1 MDPIRRYSVN
11 NMEWLSDGYRV
22 ISNFLTQESQ
32 DTIEEAMHSNKFPWF
47 LLSNMSG
54 MEVTDSK
61 VTITLGFFH
70 VFIREELDNNKAA
83 QNSPYANT
91 FIDLL
96 NEVAKKYDFEVETI
110 LRIRARMTL
119 REPGHTEDKHCGPH
133 VDFIDYKDRYYS
145 LVYYVNDS
153 DGDTYLFNEDKSVKF
168 RSTPKKGNMLLFKGD
183 TVHAGNCPINSPYRT
198 IVNYDFTIK

>member
-1 MDPIRRYSVN
+1 
-11 NMEWLSDGYRV
+11 MEWLSDGYHV
-22 ISNFLTQESQ
+22 IQNFLTQESQ
-32 DTIEEAMHSNKFPWF
+32 DSIEETMHSNKFPWF

-54 MEVTDSK
+54 KEFIDPK

-70 VFIREELDNNKAA
+70 VFIREDLDDSGTAN
-83 QNSPYANT
+83 NSPYANT
-91 FIDLL
+91 FTDLL
-96 NEVAKKYDFEVETI
+96 DEVAKKYGFEVETI

-119 REPGHTEDKHCGPH
+119 REPGHTEDKYCAPH
-133 VDFIDYKDRYYS
+133 TDFINQKDKYYS

-153 DGDTYLFNEDKSVKF
+153 DGDTYLFNDDGSVKF
-168 RSTPKKGNMLLFKGD
+168 RSTPIKGNMFLFDGD